1 MHGDDGSSVHAPENN
16 DKAVENMELDFISG
30 DILFEVRDHVAYI
43 ILNKPEQLNPVTVE
57 VMQDM
62 ITCLNICEQN
72 PDIRAVVIRG
82 AGGNFTAGGNVKGM
96 KERLDKGINTTKKG
110 IRIGGEFIMRLKT
123 ISKPTIAWIEGA
135 VAGAGMSIAMACDF
149 SIADEAAKMVF
160 AFVNIGFIPDGGA
173 AYLVCQTVGPTKA
186 TELLMSGQRFT
197 GAQAAEWGI
206 ITKAVPKE
214 ALEETV
220 QKYINQYSKGPSVA
234 YGQLKAMINN
244 ISYRELNACMQ
255 MEVNAQ
261 YICSLSEDHY
271 NAVTA
276 FVEKRKPEF
285 LGR

>member
-1 MHGDDGSSVHAPENN
+1 
-16 DKAVENMELDFISG
+16 MEMNFISG

-43 ILNKPEQLNPVTVE
+43 LLNKPEQLNPVSVE
-57 VMQDM
+57 AMQDM
-62 ITCLNICEQN
+62 ITCLNYCEQ
-72 PDIRAVVIRG
+72 DTEVRAVVIRG
-82 AGGNFTAGGNVKGM
+82 AGGNFTAGGNVKAM
-96 KERLDKGINTTKKG
+96 KERLDKGINTTKRG

-135 VAGAGMSIAMACDF
+135 VAGVGMSIAMACDF
-149 SIADEAAKMVF
+149 SVADEAAKMVF

-173 AYLVCQTVGPTKA
+173 VYLLCQAVGPNRA
-186 TELLMSGQRFT
+186 TELLMSGKRFT

-220 QKYINQYSKGPSVA
+220 QKYIGQYSRGPSVA
-234 YGQLKAMINN
+234 YGQLKGMINN
-244 ISYRELNACMQ
+244 VSYRELNACMQ

-261 YICSLSEDHY
+261 YVCSISKDHY
-271 NAVTA
+271 SAVAA

-285 LGR
+285 HGK